1 MASEGSKLSEILI
14 TDLLTSRSPRQ
25 PQLGAENQV
34 LCTLARQLVAQPQT
48 VLDTLV
54 TLATELCAIESVGIS
69 VLDTPYFE
77 TTEVFRW
84 EAIAGPLQD
93 YKLTLHRHHSPCGVC
108 VDRQQPHL
116 WAKPER
122 YFTALQRI
130 SPAIVECLTVPLVV
144 DQRPLG
150 VLWLVS
156 HQPSRPIDSED
167 LRLAT
172 HLADFAAAA
181 LLNRQSQQQT
191 ESALRC
197 RELELSIVTN
207 SVPVLISFVDS
218 EQRYRFNNRT
228 YEEWF
233 GCMASEVYGKTLWQ
247 VLGQTAYEAI
257 RPYVQRVLQG
267 EQVTFEGDIPYQ
279 NGGTRY
285 IQATYVPRFE
295 GQTVKGF
302 VALVSDISDRKQAD
316 AALRQSEE
324 RLRIAQYAANA
335 GMWDWDI
342 VTNQVVW
349 SKEYYELFGLD
360 AALVQPSYENWLAS
374 VHPGDRDWVDGA
386 AQLALAQQVDLNI
399 EFRVLHPSQGERWI
413 LAVGK
418 TFYDAQQPIRM
429 TGIALDVT
437 DRKRTELERE
447 QLLERERNYMEQL
460 QGLTTMALALSPGL
474 SMDQVLT
481 MMTEQAAAII
491 GAHQSVTSLTDAQ
504 NWTQA
509 IHSVYLSDKY
519 AQWRNYAEKPTGEG
533 IYRQVCALN
542 RPMRMTQ
549 AQLEADPRWQGF
561 SHQKR
566 HHPPLRGWLAAPL
579 VGRDGQNIGLIQ
591 LSDKREGE
599 FTEADEAMLM
609 QLAQMTSVAV
619 ENARLYQAE
628 QRARQMAEAA
638 REEAQRA
645 NRIKDE
651 FLAVLSHEL
660 RSPLNPILGWSK
672 LLQTGRLGPDK
683 VNQALAIIERNAKLQ
698 ADLIEDLLDVS
709 RILRGKLSLKL
720 TPIDLVDTI
729 QAAMETVGLAAEAK
743 SIQLT
748 LTVRGRELGEGP
760 VPRLRIQGD
769 AARIQQVIW
778 NLLSNAVKFTPDH
791 GQVAIAVTAIAAPSL
806 PLGGA
811 GAEDVLAPAYAQIT
825 VTDTGKGIDPDFL
838 SHVFDYFRQADSAT
852 TRQFGGLGLGLAIVK
867 HLVELH
873 GGYIQ
878 ADSQGVNQG
887 ATFTVAFPLLSSS
900 ELPFEGSGSG
910 HPLAAVQAQQS
921 LAGLN
926 LLMVDDNQDA
936 CDYVVCLLEQTGA
949 KVTVATSAQD
959 ALICLQQTTIDVLLS
974 DIGMPDIDGCMLLQ
988 QLRSRPP
995 DQGGTIPAIAIT
1007 AYADEASQQRVL
1019 AAGFQRHIPKPVD
1032 PQALITAIATLAD
1045 RPSAPNSGA

>member
-1 MASEGSKLSEILI
+1 MASAGSKLSEVLI
-14 TDLLTSRSPRQ
+14 TDLLTSRLPRQ
-25 PQLGAENQV
+25 PQLDVENQV
-34 LCTLARQLVAQPQT
+34 LCTLARQLAARPET

-69 VLDTPYFE
+69 VLDTPSFE
-77 TTEVFRW
+77 TVDVFRW
-84 EAIAGPLQD
+84 EAIAGPLRD
-93 YKLTLHRHHSPCGVC
+93 YNLTLPRHQSPCGVC
-108 VDRQQPHL
+108 VDRQQPQL
-116 WAKPER
+116 WAQPER
-122 YFTALQRI
+122 YFTALQGI
-130 SPAIVECLTVPLVV
+130 SPAMVECLTVPLVV
-144 DQRPLG
+144 DLCPLG

-156 HQPSRPIDSED
+156 HQASRPIDGED

-172 HLADFAAAA
+172 HLADFATAA
-181 LLNRQSQQQT
+181 LLNRQNLQQT
-191 ESALRC
+191 ESALRR
-197 RELELSIVTN
+197 RESELSIVTH

-233 GCMASEVYGKTLWQ
+233 GCAASEVYGKPLWQ
-247 VLGQTAYEAI
+247 VLGETAYEAI
-257 RPYVQRVLQG
+257 RSYVQRVLQG
-267 EQVTFEGDIPYQ
+267 EQVTFEGNIPYQ

-302 VALVSDISDRKQAD
+302 VALVSDISDRKC
-316 AALRQSEE
+316 
-324 RLRIAQYAANA
+324 
-335 GMWDWDI
+335 
-342 VTNQVVW
+342 
-349 SKEYYELFGLD
+349 
-360 AALVQPSYENWLAS
+360 
-374 VHPGDRDWVDGA
+374 
-386 AQLALAQQVDLNI
+386 
-399 EFRVLHPSQGERWI
+399 
-413 LAVGK
+413 
-418 TFYDAQQPIRM
+418 
-429 TGIALDVT
+429 
-437 DRKRTELERE
+437 TELERE
-447 QLLERERNYMEQL
+447 QLLERERNYMKQL
-460 QGLTTMALALSPGL
+460 QGLTSTALALSPGL
-474 SMDQVLT
+474 SADQVLT
-481 MMTEQAAAII
+481 MMTEQAAVII
-491 GAHQSVTSLTDAQ
+491 GAHQSVTSLTQDQDWA
-504 NWTQA
+504 QA
-509 IHSVYLSDKY
+509 IHSVHLSDKY
-519 AQWRNYAEKPTGEG
+519 AQWRDYAEKPTGAG
-533 IYRQVCALN
+533 IYREVCVLN
-542 RPMRMTQ
+542 RPLRMTQ
-549 AQLEADPRWQGF
+549 TQLEADPRWQGF
-561 SHQKR
+561 SHQTD
-566 HHPPLRGWLAAPL
+566 HPPMRGWLAAPL
-579 VGRDGQNIGLIQ
+579 VGRDGHNIGLIQ
-591 LSDKREGE
+591 LSDKQEGE

-628 QRARQMAEAA
+628 QQTRQMAEAA
-638 REEAQRA
+638 REEAQGA

-672 LLQTGRLGPDK
+672 LLQTGHLGPDR

-709 RILRGKLSLKL
+709 RILRGKLSLNL
-720 TPIDLVDTI
+720 APIDLVSTV
-729 QAAMETVGLAAEAK
+729 QAAMETVRLAAEAK

-748 LTVRGRELGEGP
+748 LTVMGRGIGKEP
-760 VPRLRIQGD
+760 APSLRIQGD

-791 GQVAIAVTAIAAPSL
+791 GQVAIAVTAIAPPSL
-806 PLGGA
+806 PPGA
-811 GAEDVLAPAYAQIT
+811 TGDAAALTPAYAQIT
-825 VTDTGKGIDPDFL
+825 VTDTGKGIAPDFL
-838 SHVFDYFRQADSAT
+838 GHVFDYFRQADSAT

-878 ADSQGVNQG
+878 ADSQGINQG
-887 ATFTVAFPLLSSS
+887 ATFTVALPLLSSS

-910 HPLAAVQAQQS
+910 HPLAEVQAQQS

-949 KVTVATSAQD
+949 RVTVATSAQA
-959 ALICLQQTTIDVLLS
+959 ALTCLQQTTIDVLLS

-995 DQGGTIPAIAIT
+995 EQGGTIPAIALT

-1032 PQALITAIATLAD
+1032 PQTLITAIATLAD
-1045 RPSAPNSGA
+1045 RPSAPSYGV